1 MIRLWDPE
9 TQTLLMPGQFV
20 PAAERFRMGPQ
31 LDQYVLGRALRW
43 LEENPAWLDEVES
56 CSINLCAASV
66 EDPGFIAFLHDRLG
80 SSTVPPHKLCFEI
93 TETSAVRD
101 LAEAQTFIDGVH
113 QLGCRLSLDDF
124 GTGFCSFA
132 YLDSL
137 EVDYFK
143 IDGSFVRKIN
153 DSVLSLSIVRA
164 IADIAR
170 AIDKKTVAE
179 FVETPELRDR
189 LAELGVDY
197 AQGYAMHKPTPIE
210 AYFAE
215 AIAKPVAG

>member
-1 MIRLWDPE
+1 M
-9 TQTLLMPGQFV
+9 
-20 PAAERFRMGPQ
+20 
-31 LDQYVLGRALRW
+31 
-43 LEENPAWLDEVES
+43 
-56 CSINLCAASV
+56 
-66 EDPGFIAFLHDRLG
+66 
-80 SSTVPPHKLCFEI
+80 I

-101 LAEAQTFIDGVH
+101 LGDAQSFIDGVRK
-113 QLGCRLSLDDF
+113 LGCRLSLDDF

-137 EVDYFK
+137 DVDYFK

-170 AIDKKTVAE
+170 SIDKKTIAE
-179 FVETPELRDR
+179 CVETPELRAR

-197 AQGYAMHKPTPIE
+197 AQGYAIDKPIPIQE
-210 AYFAE
+210 YFA
-215 AIAKPVAG
+215 